1 MDQIHNDIL
10 SSSYIEKC
18 PYAIQKNIILSIC
31 GIDKLSISGIEKSI
45 FVYIAYGNFSIY
57 DEDKISLCI

>member
-45 FVYIAYGNFSIY
+45 FVYIAYGNFVY
-57 DEDKISLCI
+57 T